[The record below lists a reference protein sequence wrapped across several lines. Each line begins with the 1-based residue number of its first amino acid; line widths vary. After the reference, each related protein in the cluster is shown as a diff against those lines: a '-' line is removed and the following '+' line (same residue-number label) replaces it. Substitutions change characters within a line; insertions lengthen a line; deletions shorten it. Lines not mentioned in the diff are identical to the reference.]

1 MKILQGYIQ
10 VYTGNGKG
18 KTTAAIGL
26 AIRALGVGKRVL
38 FLQFMKSK
46 IYSEHAIL
54 RTLSPNL
61 TVETTGKPFFIVK
74 EGMLSESELTKW
86 GDDVVVFSPGKP
98 PADYLALMKTGIS
111 RAKEAVTSGKY
122 DIVILDELNV
132 ALFFELV
139 SLSDVQAILDHKL
152 SNVEVVLT
160 GRGALKEIIER
171 ADLVTEMKEIKHY
184 YNKGIEA
191 RLGIEN

>member
-26 AIRALGVGKRVL
+26 AIRALGAGKRVL

-74 EGMLSESELTKW
+74 EGVLSESELAKW
-86 GDDVVVFSPGKP
+86 GDDVVVFPPGKP
-98 PADYLALMKTGIS
+98 PVDYLALMKAGIS

-122 DIVILDELNV
+122 DLVILDELNV

-139 SLSDVQAILDHKL
+139 LLSDVQAILDHKL

-160 GRGALKEIIER
+160 GRGAPKEIIER

-184 YNKGIEA
+184 YNQGIEA